1 MDQFEMLLCLWFVTM
16 RQLCTVTMRQ
26 EHIVTVKMRSVS
38 LALYGIGFEPGKWL
52 IGRQAPSVETD
63 AQTDCDNKSCW
74 QTPVCCHLQISIL
87 RTGCLQRRCLCKWDD
102 LKLPASAIRLVR
114 LQGTKSVWYV
124 SKICSPLI
132 PGLSLPFSRD
142 EDS

>member
-26 EHIVTVKMRSVS
+26 EHIVTVKMQSVS

-63 AQTDCDNKSCW
+63 AQTDCDNKSW
-74 QTPVCCHLQISIL
+74 
-87 RTGCLQRRCLCKWDD
+87 
-102 LKLPASAIRLVR
+102 
-114 LQGTKSVWYV
+114 
-124 SKICSPLI
+124 
-132 PGLSLPFSRD
+132 
-142 EDS
+142 